1 MYSTRGHSGT
11 IRFNCILPQKLQPV
25 FTLTPVTPSSKGCFS
40 NRISHRD
47 IRGLPLGN
55 LTGLSTLSNSRFHY
69 RSFLSLFS
77 FLFSRKKYRN
87 RRKLFSKGN
96 KKTRRHLD
104 IFLAS
109 GWPLVG
115 CENRSTQERYST
127 VHVHSSRKVL
137 EPDTKCKAFLVYS
150 AHVSIFIIHHLAG
163 S

>member
-40 NRISHRD
+40 NRIGHRD

-87 RRKLFSKGN
+87 GRKLFSRGN
-96 KKTRRHLD
+96 KKTRRHSD

-115 CENRSTQERYST
+115 CENRSTQDIALYTYTVVGRCLNPIPSAKLSSYTRHTLAYSLST
-127 VHVHSSRKVL
+127 
-137 EPDTKCKAFLVYS
+137 T
-150 AHVSIFIIHHLAG
+150 
-163 S
+163 